1 MLFNTP
7 SQMQGYM
14 NCEEENREIIEASG
28 DGVKWIHT
36 GDLGYVDADGFV
48 HYVGRIKRIYLTK
61 VIGGEGTLYKI
72 FPQRI
77 EECIERL
84 DDIQTCGI
92 VVRKDDVRLH
102 IPTAYV
108 VLANKSIIKETVV
121 EKIWKN
127 VKGELPEQDWPE
139 SIHIVDSMPMTP
151 SGKIDYQALEKLAE
165 EEM

>member
-1 MLFNTP
+1 
-7 SQMQGYM
+7 MQGYM
-14 NCEEENREIIEASG
+14 NCEEENKKIIEDFG

-36 GDLGYVDADGFV
+36 GDLGFVDDDGFV

-61 VIGGEGTLYKI
+61 VIGGDGTLYKI

-84 DDIQTCGI
+84 EDVQICGVI
-92 VVRKDDVRLH
+92 VRKDDVRLH
-102 IPTAYV
+102 IPIAYI
-108 VLANKSIIKETVV
+108 VLSNKNIKEDAAIK
-121 EKIWKN
+121 KIWAT
-127 VKGELPEQDWPE
+127 VKREMPEQNWPE

-165 EEM
+165 KEM